1 MRPTVRLQYAA
12 ALFRTGSPREA
23 LAILTENGGLELP
36 DAREGDIMIS
46 HLYLDI
52 LKALG
57 LTEAQ
62 CPMPPTID
70 YRTK

>member
-1 MRPTVRLQYAA
+1 
-12 ALFRTGSPREA
+12 
-23 LAILTENGGLELP
+23 
-36 DAREGDIMIS
+36 MIS
-46 HLYLDI
+46 HLYLEI

-62 CPMPPTID
+62 CPMPLKID

>member
-1 MRPTVRLQYAA
+1 
-12 ALFRTGSPREA
+12 
-23 LAILTENGGLELP
+23 
-36 DAREGDIMIS
+36 MIS